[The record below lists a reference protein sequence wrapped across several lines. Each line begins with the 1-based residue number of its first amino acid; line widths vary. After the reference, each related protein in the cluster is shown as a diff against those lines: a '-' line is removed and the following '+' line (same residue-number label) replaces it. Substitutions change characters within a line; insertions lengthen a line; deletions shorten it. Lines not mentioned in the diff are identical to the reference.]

1 MSNSFA
7 PVSSIEYLVSRH
19 LASLRRSRARKAQI
33 AFEALLH
40 HEFFHFISDYAV
52 AQWELLLK
60 EPIWARMANDLA
72 KRNRYL
78 EIEEKLANAYML
90 RTIRS
95 SYPKAVSGALEKF
108 VACQPSGY
116 RHAVEVESDSDSD
129 FYEELPE
136 HLNHYIGLYAAKY
149 GINVRSDSFDAGVF
163 YPTLPRI
170 DSRDC
175 PIHLI
180 HDEYKTG
187 LSAGAYRLIQ
197 CIRHI
202 EESKRFRKSFRKLLA
217 LFDVNTGLR
226 SSELC
231 GLRWSWE
238 VKVPELETS
247 VFILPEEMTKNGEE
261 RIVVLNRIAR
271 SVLESQRG
279 EHRQYVFT
287 YCGGPLLRVSNHG
300 WRRARLRADLPLVR
314 FHDLRHTFGHR
325 LRAAG
330 VSFEDRQDLL
340 GHRSGRI
347 TTHYSAPDIAR
358 LLAAANSI
366 CEPQPSTV
374 LRIVRPTAVKN
385 PAKSGKIPAVA
396 AARKSSA
403 RASRR

>member
-1 MSNSFA
+1 MGRKRR
-7 PVSSIEYLVSRH
+7 PGLRKRGEYWHIEKVIDGHRVYESTGETDYRRAEAYYDRRIQDIRQAIVFGDRPKVTFREAVEKFLRDDCPTK
-19 LASLRRSRARKAQI
+19 SLERAGYAFDRVLPFVGDLDIERVHDGSLERYKRARQ
-33 AFEALLH
+33 
-40 HEFFHFISDYAV
+40 
-52 AQWELLLK
+52 
-60 EPIWARMANDLA
+60 
-72 KRNRYL
+72 
-78 EIEEKLANAYML
+78 
-90 RTIRS
+90 
-95 SYPKAVSGALEKF
+95 
-108 VACQPSGY
+108 
-116 RHAVEVESDSDSD
+116 
-129 FYEELPE
+129 
-136 HLNHYIGLYAAKY
+136 
-149 GINVRSDSFDAGVF
+149 DAGVGAGTINKELMF
-163 YPTLPRI
+163 VRRVLILAARKWRHANGTRYLSEAPLIEQMKGPARKPYPLEWAEQTRLLAELPA
-170 DSRDC
+170 
-175 PIHLI
+175 HL
-180 HDEYKTG
+180 E
-187 LSAGAYRLIQ
+187 R
-197 CIRHI
+197 
-202 EESKRFRKSFRKLLA
+202 LA

-261 RIVVLNRIAR
+261 RVVVLNRIAR

-279 EHRQYVFT
+279 EHRTYVFT
-287 YCGGPLLRVSNHG
+287 YCGGPLLRVTNHG

-374 LRIVRPTAVKN
+374 LRIVRPTAAGN
-385 PAKSGKIPAVA
+385 PAKSGKIPAVT

-403 RASRR
+403 QASRR